1 MEREPVENSQRS
13 ILPISEVDHR
23 LEDKTSHLSNH
34 EEIAPKSDSNISFE
48 EIRSIMEVIAA
59 TGKFWHDWD
68 MLKSL
73 LSFRLKQVLAEYPEA
88 QVVSEDGPQPSSL
101 SGETYP
107 ELVKRLDEALLNFIE
122 GPPFTLQRLCEILL
136 TPKNTYRSLSKL
148 ALALEKNL
156 LVTSTLTVCTDPY
169 PRTVSPKPA
178 EPVRVIEE
186 SHDHSAPVPNGVQTI
201 AGDGDEE
208 MVEAEADEDAPS
220 VDTEIDAQVADT
232 EVNQGQ
238 VVDAEVHDTQVAGTE
253 VNQGQVADTEVHDT
267 QVADTEAHGAQ
278 VADTEAQDAQNVDTE
293 MQEEKVSEA
302 SESNP
307 EPSLDSGPAIE
318 PCTASEENCPTPPQP

>member
-1 MEREPVENSQRS
+1 MEHEPVENSQHS
-13 ILPISEVDHR
+13 ILPTSEVDHH
-23 LEDKTSHLSNH
+23 LDDKSSHLSNH
-34 EEIAPKSDSNISFE
+34 EEISPKSDINITSE
-48 EIRSIMEVIAA
+48 EIRSIMEVISA

-73 LSFRLKQVLAEYPEA
+73 LSFQLKQVLAEYPEA
-88 QVVSEDGPQPSSL
+88 QVVSGDGPQPSSL

-136 TPKNTYRSLSKL
+136 TPKSIYRSLSKL

-178 EPVRVIEE
+178 EPDRVIEE
-186 SHDHSAPVPNGVQTI
+186 SHAHAAPVPNGLKTI

-232 EVNQGQ
+232 EVNQSQ
-238 VVDAEVHDTQVAGTE
+238 VADTEVHDAQVADTE
-253 VNQGQVADTEVHDT
+253 VNQGQVADHEVHD
-267 QVADTEAHGAQ
+267 AQ
-278 VADTEAQDAQNVDTE
+278 VADTEAQDAKNVDTE
-293 MQEEKVSEA
+293 MLEEKVSEA
-302 SESNP
+302 PESNP
-307 EPSLDSGPAIE
+307 EPCSDSGPAIE
-318 PCTASEENCPTPPQP
+318 PCTTSEENCPTPPQP